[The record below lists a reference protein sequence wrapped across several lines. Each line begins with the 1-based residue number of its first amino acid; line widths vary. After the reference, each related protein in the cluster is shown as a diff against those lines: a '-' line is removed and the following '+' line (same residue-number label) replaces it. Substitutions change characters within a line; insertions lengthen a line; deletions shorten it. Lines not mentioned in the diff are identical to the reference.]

1 MPVAP
6 LPHKLTAALYETDFY
21 AWTQRQAQLMRQGQW
36 HQVDIANVVE
46 EIESLGRQQRQEL
59 RNRLAV
65 LLAHLLKWEY
75 QSEKRSRS
83 WLATIRIQRLDI
95 AELLNDNPSLQPY
108 LAEALQRAYPKAVQL
123 AVRETNLAAGQF
135 PGTSPYSLLQTLA
148 STFYPG
154 SASDLID

>member
-1 MPVAP
+1 MSP
-6 LPHKLTAALYETDFY
+6 LPQKLTVSLYETDFY
-21 AWTQRQAQLMRQGQW
+21 AWTQHQAQLMRHGQW

-95 AELLNDNPSLQPY
+95 ADLLNDNPSLQSY
-108 LAEALQRAYPKAVQL
+108 LAEALQRAYTKAVQL
-123 AVRETNLAAGQF
+123 AVRETNLAKGQF
-135 PGTSPYSLLQTLA
+135 PENVPYDLSQTLA

-154 SASDLID
+154 SACDLID

>member
-1 MPVAP
+1 MSP
-6 LPHKLTAALYETDFY
+6 LPHPSTKPLYETDFY
-21 AWTQRQAQLMRQGQW
+21 AWTQRQAQLMLQGQW
-36 HQVDIANVVE
+36 HQVDITNVVE

-65 LLAHLLKWEY
+65 LLAYLLKWEY
-75 QSEKRSRS
+75 QPEKRSRS

-95 AELLNDNPSLQPY
+95 ADLLNDNPSLQPY

-123 AVRETNLAAGQF
+123 AVRETNLAKGQF
-135 PGTSPYSLLQTLA
+135 PEISPYDWSQTLA